1 MDIAVINLWTISQ
14 WPIECHDLPIK
25 LVDFPEIL
33 TGLRVQ
39 LGLLIGMSMVVI
51 PKIADMGLSE
61 KLKETPEIDSLE
73 PHVPH

>member
-1 MDIAVINLWTISQ
+1 
-14 WPIECHDLPIK
+14 
-25 LVDFPEIL
+25 
-33 TGLRVQ
+33 
-39 LGLLIGMSMVVI
+39 LIGMSMVVI